1 MKNIFIINGSKEFG
15 GSDGKLNDHMTDIAR
30 RHLTEKGMNV
40 RVTRIDDGYDD
51 EQEVLNYLWADVII
65 YQMPAW
71 WMEGPWIVKKYID
84 EVFTQSDDRFHINDG
99 RSRRDSSKKYGS
111 GGVLTGKKYML
122 SVTWNAPQDAFEDE
136 TQFFEGRGIDSVY
149 FPLHKTNQFT
159 GMTSLPTFAC
169 FDVVKNPHIDAD
181 IRRYLAHLDVNIAG

>member
-71 WMEGPWIVKKYID
+71 WMEGPWIVKKY
-84 EVFTQSDDRFHINDG
+84 
-99 RSRRDSSKKYGS
+99 
-111 GGVLTGKKYML
+111 ML
-122 SVTWNAPQDAFEDE
+122 SVTWNAPQEAFEDE
-136 TQFFEGRGIDSVY
+136 KQFFEGRGIDSVY

-159 GMTSLPTFAC
+159 GMTSLPTFSC

-181 IRRYLAHLDVNIAG
+181 ICRYLAHLDVNIAG